1 MRINLQK
8 TSPLAY
14 APLLAMETYARR
26 NNDKR
31 TNHLVKI
38 LSSAINGCS
47 YCIAMHTRDARKQ
60 GESEER
66 IAALTG
72 DWTAVDLWSPAERAA
87 LALTDELTRLGDG
100 GVSDPVWDETVAQ
113 WGEKGAAH
121 LVMAIATINTWNRVA
136 IATGMDA
143 SDL

>member
-8 TSPLAY
+8 TAPLAH

-26 NNDKR
+26 NNDRR

-38 LSSAINGCS
+38 LSSQLNGCS
-47 YCIAMHTRDARKQ
+47 FCIAMHSRDARKA
-60 GESEER
+60 GESDER
-66 IAALTG
+66 IAALAG
-72 DWTAVDLWSPAERAA
+72 DWTAEDLWSPAERAA
-87 LALTDELTRLGDG
+87 LALTEEVTRLGEG
-100 GVSDPVWDETVAQ
+100 GVSDPVWDETVDQ

-121 LVMAIATINTWNRVA
+121 LVMAIAAINVWNRVA
-136 IATGMDA
+136 IATGMEA